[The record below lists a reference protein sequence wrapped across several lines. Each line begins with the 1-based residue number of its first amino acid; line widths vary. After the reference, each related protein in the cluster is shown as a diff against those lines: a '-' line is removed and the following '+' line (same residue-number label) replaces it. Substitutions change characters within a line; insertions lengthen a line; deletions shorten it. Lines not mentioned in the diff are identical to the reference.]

1 MIKQQHKGN
10 IPFSIQYSNY
20 IQMKFH
26 YITNSNSK
34 HAFAQQYYQM
44 ELAKWRSYNS
54 KSRGDDLP
62 DVIYPINVECINL
75 VRSTSIYR

>member
-34 HAFAQQYYQM
+34 HAFAQQVNSTIKWNLQNGLVTTVNHVVMIFQM
-44 ELAKWRSYNS
+44 LY
-54 KSRGDDLP
+54 
-62 DVIYPINVECINL
+62 IQ
-75 VRSTSIYR
+75 